1 MSGAASDGVDV
12 CFIAVKQRWQADAA
26 APVIRNLEATSRRP
40 VSTRYHI
47 VVDERR
53 ARALVQEYAASS
65 GDHVSLVVANGS
77 EAFLVAG
84 DPSALRRLQTWCGE
98 ARVRPRRGLRI
109 RVRVTAR
116 DAEYT
121 ARYTSPQALTLV
133 YS

>member
-1 MSGAASDGVDV
+1 MPPKGMAAK
-12 CFIAVKQRWQADAA
+12 AAERPHLLRADQ
-26 APVIRNLEATSRRP
+26 P
-40 VSTRYHI
+40 
-47 VVDERR
+47 
-53 ARALVQEYAASS
+53 
-65 GDHVSLVVANGS
+65 S
-77 EAFLVAG
+77 ELLQ
-84 DPSALRRLQTWCGE
+84 PLRRLQTWCGE